1 MKFKIKKQLL
11 NEQIANEDEQKVLK
25 QKAIDAFAKAL
36 KGIAWMDG
44 SSISFEKKPSKKD
57 YIISDDD
64 FDQQTIDFNSLKTA
78 VEEWRKAYLETPKYN
93 QDYEASQKAARAQ
106 ADAEEKAA
114 KEQASQTI
122 QEVETGAL
130 ETAAREEATKLLG
143 TINDYYYTGKN
154 ISKQELDLAISEL
167 ETMSQNFTKRQKK
180 VARGAKGR
188 DIARKQKE
196 EEILNK
202 MSSVSGDIKSLNA
215 AASGTE
221 GLEFDLNDF
230 KKVMKAMV
238 ANLDEQERQFFK
250 EKIFA
255 GPIQTYLD
263 DKAAKEKA
271 QNDKESA
278 KTKAETDKQAEAEKE
293 KQSKEKAEQDKQTA
307 EKQKGEKP
315 IVDAMKILN
324 NFTLK
329 DGDAYRLDDDFIRDH
344 KDEIKNAIKLL
355 TTHLMVLQETL
366 KRYNNLLKEAP
377 VSPQRYGNY
386 EEQEQTNPKQ
396 QNAQPVAK
404 KLEFDINDK
413 EQILKLLKA
422 IKERLKKIEG
432 EDSSKDQAQKAGEQE
447 KAAKGKIL
455 NDIITI
461 LDFFKD
467 DVEIGKGFEVAA
479 DKKSWFGLGKNK
491 RQAQADQIAKEWKGA
506 KSFVKYLADNL
517 PKIDKEQ
524 KVALIKKYGDTIAN
538 IGEIFG
544 ESNITNFV
552 SLQESKKYK
561 LNLIKNKRG

>member
-11 NEQIANEDEQKVLK
+11 NEAQEGEGPNPYLQQFRDIENNQIITQLKV
-25 QKAIDAFAKAL
+25 KAILAFTKVL
-36 KGIAWMDG
+36 KGIAWLDG
-44 SSISFEKKPSKKD
+44 SKISFEEKPEGKD

-64 FDQQTIDFNSLKTA
+64 FDQQTIDLESLKNTIGK
-78 VEEWRKAYLETPKYN
+78 WQKTYQQTDKY
-93 QDYEASQKAARAQ
+93 DEDLEASQKAARAQ
-106 ADAEEKAA
+106 ADAEEKAT
-114 KEQASQTI
+114 KEQDPQTLK
-122 QEVETGAL
+122 EVEADAL
-130 ETAAREEATKLLG
+130 EKAAREEATKLVDI
-143 TINDYYYTGKN
+143 INDYYYNSIGK
-154 ISKQELDLAISEL
+154 KQATQEAVDKLQKMSEKFV
-167 ETMSQNFTKRQKK
+167 QRQEE
-180 VARGAKGR
+180 VTQGAEARENAK
-188 DIARKQKE
+188 KQKE
-196 EEILNK
+196 KQILNK
-202 MSSVSGDIKSLNA
+202 MSSVSSEIKSLNA
-215 AASGTE
+215 AASGE
-221 GLEFDLNDF
+221 AGLDFDLNDF

-238 ANLDEQERQFFK
+238 NKLDDQERKIFK

-255 GPIQTYLD
+255 DSIKFFID
-263 DKAAKEKA
+263 DKKRKE
-271 QNDKESA
+271 
-278 KTKAETDKQAEAEKE
+278 TAETGE
-293 KQSKEKAEQDKQTA
+293 QTA

-329 DGDAYRLDDDFIRDH
+329 DGENYKLDDDFIRDH

-355 TTHLMVLQETL
+355 TKHLMVLQETL
-366 KRYNNLLKEAP
+366 RQYKNNILNEARPKTPPSATNNDTIDYAKELAN
-377 VSPQRYGNY
+377 VDINWLTSNS
-386 EEQEQTNPKQ
+386 EKT
-396 QNAQPVAK
+396 AQGQSAK
-404 KLEFDINDK
+404 KPQFDINDK
-413 EQILKLLKA
+413 QQILTLLKA
-422 IKERLKKIEG
+422 IKVRLKKIES

-517 PKIDKEQ
+517 PKIDQGQ
-524 KVALIKKYGDTIAN
+524 KVALIRKYGDTIAK